1 MLISNF
7 FYILAAILPAIIIL
21 LYVFKQ
27 DAFPEPKEIV
37 IKTFIFGGA
46 ITVGLDLFIGDFDRF
61 SEKNLTGETYF
72 FFDSFIRAAFLEEI
86 FKMMIIVFYCTRK
99 TAFDEPMDG
108 LVYGVVVSL
117 GFATYENYTYVYE
130 WAEQIAKE
138 EGYNFTEL
146 SYYVALGRSY
156 SAIPMHGLNGAVMGY
171 YFGMYTFT
179 GKKNFLILSLILP
192 YLFHGF
198 YNFLVW
204 PYPMTV
210 VGILVLFSFY
220 LHNELKQKQKLK
232 RNEKETKKI

>member
-1 MLISNF
+1 MTLILTILPSILILLF
-7 FYILAAILPAIIIL
+7 FYLSDKFKEPRATILTIFSLGFLICLPAGIL
-21 LYVFKQ
+21 NSLSH
-27 DAFPEPKEIV
+27 
-37 IKTFIFGGA
+37 
-46 ITVGLDLFIGDFDRF
+46 DFFYDGSKY
-61 SEKNLTGETYF
+61 SENLTS
-72 FFDSFIRAAFLEEI
+72 SFLGPAWAEELLKFLI
-86 FKMMIIVFYCTRK
+86 LYLIVLKRNEFN
-99 TAFDEPMDG
+99 EPMDG

-138 EGYNFTEL
+138 ESYNFAEL

-171 YFGMYTFT
+171 YFGMYAFT

-204 PYPMTV
+204 PYPMAV